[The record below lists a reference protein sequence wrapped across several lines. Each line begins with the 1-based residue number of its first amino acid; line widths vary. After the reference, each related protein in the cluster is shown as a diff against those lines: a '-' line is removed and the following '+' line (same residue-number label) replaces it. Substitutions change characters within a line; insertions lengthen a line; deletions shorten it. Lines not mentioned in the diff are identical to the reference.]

1 MLFSR
6 FRKREKFNFSAIRF
20 DGSPDQ
26 AAAIVQLD
34 SCFIRKVDDRGL
46 IIEVYF
52 PDQLPR
58 VLTRGDWLVKT
69 RIGGWL
75 VLSDPVFRDLF
86 EMIA

>member
-1 MLFSR
+1 MIFRR
-6 FRKREKFNFSAIRF
+6 FRKRSKPQFSAIRF

-52 PDQLPR
+52 PDQQPR
-58 VLTRGDWLVKT
+58 VLNRGDWLVKT
-69 RIGGWL
+69 RFGEWL
-75 VLSDPVFRDLF
+75 VLSNTVFTEIF
-86 EMIA
+86 EETA